1 MPVKGLKQRLLRGE
15 TLLGCW
21 LNLGSAITAEIV
33 GLAGYDWVL
42 IDLEHG
48 AGSEATVLHQLQ
60 ALEHTSAAAIV
71 RVESFER
78 QRYHRVLDLGAEGI
92 MCPRVNTLEDG
103 QKAAAAIAYPP
114 QGVRGIAKMIRA
126 SNYGVSFDQYLGSA
140 QKNLVGIVQ
149 VESEESLS
157 HLDALASLEGIDV
170 LFVGPADLSMSLGI
184 FGEFQHPRFLDAIK
198 KTAEAASRHG
208 KAAGILLQTPE
219 QFQRFHDLGY
229 RFLACGSDGNFLN
242 SGARAM
248 FQNLNEMRRKSE

>member
-126 SNYGVSFDQYLGSA
+126 SNYGASFDQYLGSA

-184 FGEFQHPRFLDAIK
+184 FGEFQHPQFLDAIK

-208 KAAGILLQTPE
+208 KAAGAVQGQGE
-219 QFQRFHDLGY
+219 
-229 RFLACGSDGNFLN
+229 DGV
-242 SGARAM
+242 RD
-248 FQNLNEMRRKSE
+248 R

>member
-1 MPVKGLKQRLLRGE
+1 VKGIKQRLLRGD

-48 AGSEATVLHQLQ
+48 AGSEATVLYQLQ

-71 RVESFER
+71 RVESDDR

-114 QGVRGIAKMIRA
+114 RGVRGIAKMVRA
-126 SNYGVSFDQYLGSA
+126 CNYGATFDDYLEYA
-140 QKNLVGIVQ
+140 QKNLVGIIQ

-184 FGEFQHPRFLDAIK
+184 FGEFQHPRFLEALK
-198 KTAEAASRHG
+198 KTAEAALRHG
-208 KAAGILLQTPE
+208 KAAGTLLQNHE
-219 QFQRFHDLGY
+219 QFCQFHELGY
-229 RFLACGSDGNFLN
+229 RFLACGSDGNFL
-242 SGARAM
+242 SSRAHEV
-248 FQNLNEMRRKSE
+248 FQNLDELRKKVGQ